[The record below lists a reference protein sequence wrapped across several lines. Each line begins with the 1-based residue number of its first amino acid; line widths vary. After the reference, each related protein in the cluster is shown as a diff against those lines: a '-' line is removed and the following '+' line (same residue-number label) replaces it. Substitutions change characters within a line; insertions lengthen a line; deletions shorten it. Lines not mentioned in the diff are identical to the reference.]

1 MTSKEKVLMQY
12 RGFDLILP
20 ANMTIEKPYLY
31 LKRNG
36 KYYVELGDTDIGNL
50 IRIDNYLDSLER
62 YLCKLKLTLEK
73 LKDKERDIRTELSKS
88 DSFTEQIEEYKRIVD
103 ELDKRLGVDKK

>member
-1 MTSKEKVLMQY
+1 MTSKEKALMQY

-62 YLCKLKLTLEK
+62 YVQVEAY
-73 LKDKERDIRTELSKS
+73 S
-88 DSFTEQIEEYKRIVD
+88 
-103 ELDKRLGVDKK
+103 

>member
-1 MTSKEKVLMQY
+1 M
-12 RGFDLILP
+12 
-20 ANMTIEKPYLY
+20 
-31 LKRNG
+31 
-36 KYYVELGDTDIGNL
+36 
-50 IRIDNYLDSLER
+50 
-62 YLCKLKLTLEK
+62 CKLKLTLEK